1 MERFKPDSLL
11 DGLLRPFLLAD
22 PQSFLYIEF
31 IAPDFRFLGVAV
43 CVLTILAFGQ
53 LRHMSSVRGRAL
65 VFLVVSFYGWTFVSG
80 NGRYFLPGLLLA
92 APILVSLWQDLPGT
106 RTFRSLFLGLIVA
119 LHGYVI
125 VDFYTPAPWSVSRWY
140 NGKAIALSKSR
151 IREEPAVF
159 LKVASNSYSAL
170 TPHFHPQS
178 RWAMLGDHLR
188 LEDSSFERRRLESLL
203 SSDLPKY
210 VFTVQGADIEDE
222 LGQPT
227 PEIRAAIRTSLEPY
241 GVQMTGEACE
251 SVSAKE
257 NAAGHKDGG
266 SLANAEGFWFCKITR
281 TGSINIA
288 RATTTPI
295 PIERQAV
302 LAKLEAACP
311 RFFSSGS
318 GYDAHSDG
326 KSRRTY
332 KGTDLSVFVGVDGAV
347 SYRYMRT
354 LNRTMIGTEVEILEG
369 RVEIPCQRLQGRY
382 RPPWLRD

>member
-31 IAPDFRFLGVAV
+31 IAPDFRFLGVAICIFV
-43 CVLTILAFGQ
+43 ILTLGK
-53 LRHMSSVRGRAL
+53 LGRLSSVRARAL
-65 VFLVVSFYGWTFVSG
+65 VFLVVSFYCWAFVSG
-80 NGRYFLPGLLLA
+80 NGRYFLPGLLLVG
-92 APILVSLWQDLPGT
+92 PMLVSLWQDLPGT

-119 LHGYVI
+119 LHAYVI
-125 VDFYTPAPWSVSRWY
+125 ADFYTPAPWSVSRWY
-140 NGKAIALSKSR
+140 DGDAIALSKSP
-151 IREEPAVF
+151 IRETPAAF

-170 TPHFHPQS
+170 VPHFHPQS
-178 RWAMLGDHLR
+178 RWAMLGDHLHMD
-188 LEDSSFERRRLESLL
+188 DSSFERRQLESLL

-210 VFTVQGADIEDE
+210 IFAVQGSDIEDE

-227 PEIRAAIRTSLEPY
+227 PEIRAAIRASLAPY
-241 GVQMTGEACE
+241 GIQMTGEACDLI
-251 SVSAKE
+251 SAKE

-281 TGSINIA
+281 VGSIDKS
-288 RATTTPI
+288 RAKSTPL
-295 PIERQAV
+295 PPKRQAV
-302 LAKLEAACP
+302 LAKLEAECP
-311 RFFSSGS
+311 RFFSPGS

-332 KGTDLSVFVGVDGAV
+332 KGTDMSVFVSVDGGV

-354 LNRTMIGTEVEILEG
+354 LNRTMIGTELEILEG
-369 RVEIPCQRLQGRY
+369 RVEIPCQRLAGRY
-382 RPPWLRD
+382 RPPWLRE